1 MVKKKRP
8 QILLN
13 GIGIVYSLLCII
25 PFVIVVSASL
35 SRPIDL
41 SQAGYKLIPSPL
53 SLNAYETVFRNPA
66 VIGRSYAVTI
76 FVTVVTVF
84 FGLLFMSM
92 AAYTLSRRNCAFRGA
107 LSFYFFFTMLF
118 SGGIVPSYIWITQ
131 YLKLQDT
138 YRVMIIPSLIN
149 VFYVFMIRTFFQQ
162 LPSDIF
168 ESAKID
174 GASEAV
180 IFFRIALPL
189 SKPVLATVAFFT
201 AMGKWNDWT
210 TGLYYLNDAR
220 LYPLQ
225 YLLYSIQR
233 NIQALL
239 AAMDFTTS
247 GMGAIPIE
255 DVPGENLLMA
265 MAVIATG
272 PMLVVF
278 PLFQKHF
285 VSGLTVGA
293 IKG

>member
-1 MVKKKRP
+1 
-8 QILLN
+8 
-13 GIGIVYSLLCII
+13 
-25 PFVIVVSASL
+25 VSASL